1 MLAFVPARITLPLT
15 VGALLGLLGWSF
27 GGPTVVSWWY
37 EPPVKDALSCAP
49 SVRQAVSDFVRWGL
63 GVAALSALV
72 TLTLVSL
79 VRRRFGGSTP
89 PPPSATG
96 S

>member
-1 MLAFVPARITLPLT
+1 MHTRITLPLAI
-15 VGALLGLLGWSF
+15 GALLGLLLWSF

-63 GVAALSALV
+63 GVAAASALA

-79 VRRRFGGSTP
+79 VRNRFGSSAPTP
-89 PPPSATG
+89 PTPPAPLDRG
-96 S
+96 

>member
-1 MLAFVPARITLPLT
+1 MLAFIPPRIAVPLV
-15 VGALLGLLGWSF
+15 VGALAGLLGWSF

-49 SVRQAVSDFVRWGL
+49 SVRQAVADFVRWGL
-63 GVAALSALV
+63 GVAAITALA

-79 VRRRFGGSTP
+79 VRRRLGGSTAEP
-89 PPPSATG
+89 ADRG
-96 S
+96 

>member
-1 MLAFVPARITLPLT
+1 MIASIAPRVTVPLA
-15 VGALLGLLGWSF
+15 VGALIGLLGWSF

-49 SVRQAVSDFVRWGL
+49 SVRQAVADFVRWGL
-63 GVAALSALV
+63 SVAAISALV

-79 VRRRFGGSTP
+79 VRRRFGGSP
-89 PPPSATG
+89 PEPAERG
-96 S
+96 

>member
-1 MLAFVPARITLPLT
+1 MIAFVPSRIAVPLA
-15 VGALLGLLGWSF
+15 VGALLGLLAWSF

-63 GVAALSALV
+63 GVAAISALV

-79 VRRRFGGSTP
+79 VRRRFGGS
-89 PPPSATG
+89 SAAPAERG
-96 S
+96 

>member
-1 MLAFVPARITLPLT
+1 MPTRITMPLA
-15 VGALLGLLGWSF
+15 VGALLGLLVWSF

-63 GVAALSALV
+63 GVAAISALV

-79 VRRRFGGSTP
+79 VRRRFG
-89 PPPSATG
+89 SAPAPADRG
-96 S
+96 

>member
-1 MLAFVPARITLPLT
+1 MIAFVPPRIAVPLA
-15 VGALLGLLGWSF
+15 VGALIGLLAWSF

-63 GVAALSALV
+63 SVAAVSALV

-79 VRRRFGGSTP
+79 VRRRFGGSAP
-89 PPPSATG
+89 APADRG
-96 S
+96 